1 MKKVAHSGDEE
12 AVTLE
17 AENQKKESC
26 LCNLNVKIDKLLF
39 LVVLQSLNISNENI
53 FRFTLVNIKVF
64 H

>member
-17 AENQKKESC
+17 AENQKKEIC

-39 LVVLQSLNISNENI
+39 LVVLQSLNISNEI
-53 FRFTLVNIKVF
+53 FFNSL
-64 H
+64 